1 MSLIRGLP
9 FIGARTRSTARRKTQ
24 RRTKPP
30 LRPSQL
36 SFRRWK
42 AIPSY
47 LVRSRD
53 QPLSSSFGATDRWE
67 TAAINLSSPAWQA
80 SSFYSTACSRRSG
93 NEPKIASSSSPITR
107 RYPFQPPSPPL
118 FFPPLSPLLDVRS
131 VFLNTSHTLKVI
143 AHLCRFRYRL
153 LLDPWV
159 PCAFFRKPALFS
171 SSECHHRCRSWGY
184 FQLDGG
190 TAVKQRQNLVD
201 QFNNPFA
208 SECTV
213 TSFATMLCEA
223 DLLGTRA

>member
-1 MSLIRGLP
+1 
-9 FIGARTRSTARRKTQ
+9 
-24 RRTKPP
+24 
-30 LRPSQL
+30 
-36 SFRRWK
+36 
-42 AIPSY
+42 
-47 LVRSRD
+47 
-53 QPLSSSFGATDRWE
+53 
-67 TAAINLSSPAWQA
+67 
-80 SSFYSTACSRRSG
+80 
-93 NEPKIASSSSPITR
+93 
-107 RYPFQPPSPPL
+107 L

-131 VFLNTSHTLKVI
+131 VLLNTSHTLKVI

-153 LLDPWV
+153 LLDPCV

-213 TSFATMLCEA
+213 TSFATISCVRLDLVGMLVLN
-223 DLLGTRA
+223 LLHLLLCVCSHLPTFEQGRRGGPQPDRSEPAHPL